1 MHVCIDL
8 SHLIV
13 LSKNN
18 VYFNE
23 KFSLSFKH
31 LSLFAA
37 PQNTLFVF
45 HSDNKDQDFFPL
57 LHQGRGSIKSEEKK
71 NKEKEEGE
79 EIKITNLNNTSAGF
93 LVLKS
98 FQTQIFSSVR

>member
-1 MHVCIDL
+1 MKNSVWVLNTCL
-8 SHLIV
+8 YLQHLRIG
-13 LSKNN
+13 
-18 VYFNE
+18 
-23 KFSLSFKH
+23 
-31 LSLFAA
+31 SLFF
-37 PQNTLFVF
+37 TLTT
-45 HSDNKDQDFFPL
+45 KTKIFFL
-57 LHQGRGSIKSEEKK
+57 FCIKAGGSIKSEEKK